1 MKHGCG
7 RRRTMSKR
15 RGYGTPGLGT
25 PWWFKLWGVFCILL
39 GLAFW
44 GAVFYVAWHFFT
56 KYW

>member
-1 MKHGCG
+1 
-7 RRRTMSKR
+7 MSKR

-25 PWWFKLWGVFCILL
+25 PWWFKIWGVFCVLL

-44 GAVFYVAWHFFT
+44 GAVFYVAWHFIS